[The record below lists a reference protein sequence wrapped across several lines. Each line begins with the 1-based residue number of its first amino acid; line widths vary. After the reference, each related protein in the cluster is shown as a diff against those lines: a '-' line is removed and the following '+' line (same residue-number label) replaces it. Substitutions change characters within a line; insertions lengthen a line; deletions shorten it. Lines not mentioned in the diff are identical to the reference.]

1 MPNVIVVGAQWGDE
15 GKGKIVDIYGR
26 DAHGVVRF
34 QGGNNAGHTLVV
46 GGEKV
51 ILHLIPS
58 GILHDG
64 PVCCIGNGVVVDAEV
79 LLREISGL
87 KARGKLRSDASLV
100 VSPGAHLI
108 LPCHK
113 AIDIARETR
122 AGSRKIGTT
131 GRGIGP
137 CYEDKAARRGVRVG
151 DLLHPEALRERL
163 RCLLEERNAVLA
175 HLGASP
181 FDPDAVTDELL
192 AQGER
197 LRPHIGDV
205 VGRVHGWVREGKNVL
220 FEGAQ
225 GTLLDL
231 DHGTYPYV
239 TSSNT
244 VAGAACTGAGIGPTE
259 IDAVIGITK
268 AYATR
273 VGEGP
278 FPTELHDASGD
289 RLRERGAEFGSTTG
303 RPRRCGWIDLV
314 ALKEARRLNGLT
326 GFAVTKL
333 DVLQGL
339 EQVKACVAYELD
351 GRRVDRIPSR
361 AEDFARCKPVYET
374 LPGWSESMTGARTLD
389 DLNPSARR
397 LLAFITE
404 VTGCPVVLA
413 SVGPGRE
420 ETLEIENPFRP
431 RSA

>member
-1 MPNVIVVGAQWGDE
+1 M
-15 GKGKIVDIYGR
+15 
-26 DAHGVVRF
+26 
-34 QGGNNAGHTLVV
+34 
-46 GGEKV
+46 
-51 ILHLIPS
+51 
-58 GILHDG
+58 
-64 PVCCIGNGVVVDAEV
+64 
-79 LLREISGL
+79 
-87 KARGKLRSDASLV
+87 
-100 VSPGAHLI
+100 
-108 LPCHK
+108 
-113 AIDIARETR
+113 
-122 AGSRKIGTT
+122 
-131 GRGIGP
+131 
-137 CYEDKAARRGVRVG
+137 
-151 DLLHPEALRERL
+151 
-163 RCLLEERNAVLA
+163 
-175 HLGASP
+175 
-181 FDPDAVTDELL
+181 
-192 AQGER
+192 
-197 LRPHIGDV
+197 
-205 VGRVHGWVREGKNVL
+205 
-220 FEGAQ
+220 
-225 GTLLDL
+225 
-231 DHGTYPYV
+231 
-239 TSSNT
+239 
-244 VAGAACTGAGIGPTE
+244 
-259 IDAVIGITK
+259 IGITK

>member
-1 MPNVIVVGAQWGDE
+1 M
-15 GKGKIVDIYGR
+15 
-26 DAHGVVRF
+26 
-34 QGGNNAGHTLVV
+34 
-46 GGEKV
+46 
-51 ILHLIPS
+51 
-58 GILHDG
+58 
-64 PVCCIGNGVVVDAEV
+64 
-79 LLREISGL
+79 
-87 KARGKLRSDASLV
+87 
-100 VSPGAHLI
+100 
-108 LPCHK
+108 
-113 AIDIARETR
+113 
-122 AGSRKIGTT
+122 
-131 GRGIGP
+131 
-137 CYEDKAARRGVRVG
+137 RVG

-197 LRPHIGDV
+197 LRPYIGDV

-339 EQVKACVAYELD
+339 EEVKACVAYELD
-351 GRRVDRIPSR
+351 GRRVERIPSR
-361 AEDFARCKPVYET
+361 AEDFARCKPVYES
-374 LPGWSESMTGARTLD
+374 LPGWSESMAGARALD

-397 LLAFITE
+397 LLDFIAE